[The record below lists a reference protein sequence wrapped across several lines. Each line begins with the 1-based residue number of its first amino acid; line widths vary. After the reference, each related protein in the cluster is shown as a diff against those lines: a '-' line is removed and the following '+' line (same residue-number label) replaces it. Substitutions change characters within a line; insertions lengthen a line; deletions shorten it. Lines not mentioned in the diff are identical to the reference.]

1 MVKVLNVKLLN
12 SNGGYLESI
21 PDHLMKRILA
31 KLLFVHETYKNG
43 DGSFGVSSFGVS
55 SLVEQV
61 EFRGHSLHFVFVD
74 DSEINLV
81 EKGNTVDWVSSNE
94 SSHSNLSNNSKL
106 LERLKTIVTSPS
118 MWK

>member
-1 MVKVLNVKLLN
+1 MSKVLNVKLLN
-12 SNGGYLESI
+12 SNGGYFETIL
-21 PDHLMKRILA
+21 DYLMERILA
-31 KLLFVHETYKNG
+31 KLLFVHESYKNG
-43 DGSFGVSSFGVS
+43 DGSFGVS

-61 EFRGHSLHFVFVD
+61 EFRGHSIHFVFAD

-81 EKGNTVDWVSSNE
+81 EKGNTVDWVSTSD

-106 LERLKTIVTSPS
+106 LEYLKTIVTNPS

>member
-1 MVKVLNVKLLN
+1 MSKFLNVKLLD

-21 PDHLMKRILA
+21 PDHLMKRLLA
-31 KLLFVHETYKNG
+31 KLLFVHESYNNR
-43 DGSFGVSSFGVS
+43 DGSFGVS

-81 EKGNTVDWVSSNE
+81 EKGNTVDWVSTSD
-94 SSHSNLSNNSKL
+94 SSHSNLSNNSKF
-106 LERLKTIVTSPS
+106 LEHLKTIVTTPS

>member
-1 MVKVLNVKLLN
+1 MSKFLNVKLLD

-21 PDHLMKRILA
+21 PDYLMERILA
-31 KLLFVHETYKNG
+31 KLLFVHESYKNA
-43 DGSFGVSSFGVS
+43 DGSFGVS

-61 EFRGHSLHFVFVD
+61 DFRGHSIHFVFAD

-81 EKGNTVDWVSSNE
+81 EKGNTVDWVSTSE
-94 SSHSNLSNNSKL
+94 SSHSNLSNNSKF
-106 LERLKTIVTSPS
+106 LERLKTIVTTPS

>member
-1 MVKVLNVKLLN
+1 MSKFLNVKLLG

-31 KLLFVHETYKNG
+31 KLLFVHESYKNG
-43 DGSFGVSSFGVS
+43 DGSFGVS

-94 SSHSNLSNNSKL
+94 TSHSNLSNNSKL
-106 LERLKTIVTSPS
+106 LERLKTIATTPS

>member
-1 MVKVLNVKLLN
+1 MPKFLNVKLLG

-31 KLLFVHETYKNG
+31 KLLFVHESYKNA
-43 DGSFGVSSFGVS
+43 DGSFGVS

-61 EFRGHSLHFVFVD
+61 EFRGHSIHFVFVD
-74 DSEINLV
+74 DSEIDLV
-81 EKGNTVDWVSSNE
+81 EKGSTVAWVSPYE
-94 SSHSNLSNNSKL
+94 TSHSNLSNNSKL
-106 LERLKTIVTSPS
+106 LERLKTIVTTPS

>member
-1 MVKVLNVKLLN
+1 MSKFLNVKLLG

-31 KLLFVHETYKNG
+31 KLLFVHESYKNG
-43 DGSFGVSSFGVS
+43 DGSFGVS

-94 SSHSNLSNNSKL
+94 TSHSNLSNNSKL
-106 LERLKTIVTSPS
+106 LERLKTIVTTPS

>member
-1 MVKVLNVKLLN
+1 MGKVLNVTLLN

-21 PDHLMKRILA
+21 PDYLMERILA
-31 KLLFVHETYKNG
+31 KLLFVHENYKNA
-43 DGSFGVSSFGVS
+43 DGSFGVS

-61 EFRGHSLHFVFVD
+61 EFRGHSIHFVFAD

-81 EKGNTVDWVSSNE
+81 EQGNTVAWVSKNE
-94 SSHSNLSNNSKL
+94 TAHSNLSNNSKF
-106 LERLKTIVTSPS
+106 LERLKTIVTTPS

>member
-1 MVKVLNVKLLN
+1 MSKFLNVKLLD

-21 PDHLMKRILA
+21 PDYLMERLLA
-31 KLLFVHETYKNG
+31 KLLFVHESYKNG
-43 DGSFGVSSFGVS
+43 DGSFGVS

-74 DSEINLV
+74 GSEINLV
-81 EKGNTVDWVSSNE
+81 EKGDTVAWVSSSE
-94 SSHSNLSNNSKL
+94 TSHSNLSNNSKL
-106 LERLKTIVTSPS
+106 LERLKTIVTTPS

>member
-43 DGSFGVSSFGVS
+43 DGSFGVSS
-55 SLVEQV
+55 LVEQV
-61 EFRGHSLHFVFVD
+61 EFRGHSIHFVFVD
-74 DSEINLV
+74 DSEIDLV
-81 EKGNTVDWVSSNE
+81 EQGDTVAWVSTNE
-94 SSHSNLSNNSKL
+94 NSHSNLSNNFKL
-106 LERLKTIVTSPS
+106 LERLKTIVMNPS

>member
-21 PDHLMKRILA
+21 PDFLMERLLA
-31 KLLFVHETYKNG
+31 KLLFVHESYKNA
-43 DGSFGVSSFGVS
+43 DGSFGVS

-61 EFRGHSLHFVFVD
+61 EFRGHSLHFVFAD
-74 DSEINLV
+74 DSEIDLV
-81 EKGNTVDWVSSNE
+81 EKGNTVAWVSPNE
-94 SSHSNLSNNSKL
+94 TTHSNLSNNSKV
-106 LERLKTIVTSPS
+106 LERLKDIVMNPS

>member
-1 MVKVLNVKLLN
+1 MGKVLNVKLLN

-21 PDHLMKRILA
+21 PDFLMERILA
-31 KLLFVHETYKNG
+31 KLLFVHESYKNA
-43 DGSFGVSSFGVS
+43 DGSFGVS

-61 EFRGHSLHFVFVD
+61 EFRGHSIHFVFVD

-81 EKGNTVDWVSSNE
+81 EQGNTVAWVSKNE
-94 SSHSNLSNNSKL
+94 TAHSNLSNNSKF
-106 LERLKTIVTSPS
+106 LEHLKTIVTNPS

>member
-21 PDHLMKRILA
+21 PDFLMERLLA
-31 KLLFVHETYKNG
+31 KLLFVHESYKNA
-43 DGSFGVSSFGVS
+43 DGSFGVS

-61 EFRGHSLHFVFVD
+61 EFRGHSIHFFFAD
-74 DSEINLV
+74 DSEIDLV
-81 EKGNTVDWVSSNE
+81 EKGNTVDWVSTYAN
-94 SSHSNLSNNSKL
+94 SHSNLSNNSKL
-106 LERLKTIVTSPS
+106 LECLKTIVTTPS

>member
-12 SNGGYLESI
+12 SNGGYLETI
-21 PDHLMKRILA
+21 PDYLIERLLA
-31 KLLFVHETYKNG
+31 KLLFVHESYKNG
-43 DGSFGVSSFGVS
+43 DGSFGVS

-74 DSEINLV
+74 DSEIDLV
-81 EKGNTVDWVSSNE
+81 EQGNTVVWVSSNE
-94 SSHSNLSNNSKL
+94 TAHSNLSNNSKV
-106 LERLKTIVTSPS
+106 LERLKTIVMNPS

>member
-43 DGSFGVSSFGVS
+43 DGSFGVSS
-55 SLVEQV
+55 LVEQV
-61 EFRGHSLHFVFVD
+61 EFRGHSIHFVFVD
-74 DSEINLV
+74 DSEIDLV
-81 EKGNTVDWVSSNE
+81 EQGDTVAWVSTNE
-94 SSHSNLSNNSKL
+94 NSHSNLSNNFKL
-106 LERLKTIVTSPS
+106 LERLKTIITNPS

>member
-1 MVKVLNVKLLN
+1 MEKFFNMKLLN

-21 PDHLMKRILA
+21 PDFLIERILA
-31 KLLFVHETYKNG
+31 KLLFVHESYKNA
-43 DGSFGVSSFGVS
+43 DGSFGVS

-61 EFRGHSLHFVFVD
+61 EFRGHSLHFIFAD
-74 DSEINLV
+74 DSEIDLV

-94 SSHSNLSNNSKL
+94 TSHSNLSNNSKL
-106 LERLKTIVTSPS
+106 LERLKMIVTNPS